1 MKKAFNVVF
10 KIFEYFSALTLAVM
24 VALMFMQVL
33 FRFVFHSPLAWTE
46 ELARYTFIWSTF
58 IASCVAAVKG
68 EHVALGMLLE
78 RTKGAVRTV
87 LVFLSN
93 GLTAAFFA
101 IASYTIAV
109 QWNKLCTQ
117 TSAAHPYELCISRNN
132 NRLRRDV
139 LVVRLL
145 RRQGSGLRPARKG
158 GRVIWQHC
166 FSSASLFL

>member
-1 MKKAFNVVF
+1 MKRAFNIVF

-58 IASCVAAVKG
+58 IAACVAAVKG
-68 EHVALGMLLE
+68 EHVALGMLQE
-78 RTKGAVRTV
+78 HTKGIVRAA

-101 IASYTIAV
+101 VVSYTIAV
-109 QWNKLCTQ
+109 QWNKLCLQ
-117 TSAAHPYELCISRNN
+117 TSAA
-132 NRLRRDV
+132 LRIPMSYV
-139 LVVRLL
+139 YLGIIIGCGVMCLWYAFCSVKGVV
-145 RRQGSGLRPARKG
+145 SAVCRKES
-158 GRVIWQHC
+158 V
-166 FSSASLFL
+166 

>member
-117 TSAAHPYELCISRNN
+117 TSAA
-132 NRLRRDV
+132 LRIPMSYV
-139 LVVRLL
+139 YLGIIIGCGGMFLWYTFCAVKGLV
-145 RRQGSGLRPARKG
+145 SGLRGKEGA
-158 GRVIWQHC
+158 
-166 FSSASLFL
+166 